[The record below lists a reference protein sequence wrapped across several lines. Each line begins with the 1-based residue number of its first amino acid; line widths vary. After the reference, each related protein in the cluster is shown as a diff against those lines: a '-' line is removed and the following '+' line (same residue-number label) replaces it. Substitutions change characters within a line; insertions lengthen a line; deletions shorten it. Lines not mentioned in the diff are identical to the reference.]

1 MKPRHLGSNQT
12 LAWPLMSA
20 YLALVVYASLYPFHG
35 WRDQGIAPWTFLWAP
50 LPYYWSGF
58 DVWTNVVAYLPLGF
72 LTSLALHRFGM
83 QSGAWGLPVLLAG
96 LLTLCM
102 EGLQVYLPS
111 RVPSN
116 VDCLLN
122 LLGASIGVLIC
133 QLALRLGLLVRWSQW
148 KKRWLA
154 HGTEG
159 AAALVLLWPVALL
172 FPSSVPMALGQVG
185 GRLQEAM
192 VQILAETSLQTWV
205 GHAAAGALQPLTKA
219 LVLALALCLPLLLAY
234 ATLRSTAQ
242 RVLALLL
249 VPLLGTAVT
258 CLSAALSYGPEQAW
272 AWVSLPIQVGGVL
285 GCVWAGLALFCS
297 AQACRVLALVVVIL
311 QLSIINQADP
321 GAYLEQTLQRWETGQ
336 FIRFYGASQ
345 WLSWLWPYA
354 VLAYL
359 VLKLSASGKVQMGGH
374 R

>member
-1 MKPRHLGSNQT
+1 MKPKRIGSNQT
-12 LAWPLMSA
+12 LAWPLLSA

-35 WRDQGIAPWTFLWAP
+35 WRDQGIPPWTFLWAP
-50 LPYYWSGF
+50 WPYYWSGF
-58 DVWTNVVAYLPLGF
+58 DIWTNIVAYFPLGF
-72 LTSLALHRFGM
+72 VSSLALHRMGM
-83 QSGAWGLPVLLAG
+83 RIGAWLLPLGLAALLSTG
-96 LLTLCM
+96 M
-102 EGLQVYLPS
+102 ESLQVYLPS

-122 LLGASIGVLIC
+122 LLGAALGVLAC
-133 QLALRLGLLVRWSQW
+133 QLALHLGVLMRWSQW
-148 KKRWLA
+148 KQRWLD

-185 GRLQEAM
+185 GR
-192 VQILAETSLQTWV
+192 VQDLIVNVAADTGLQTWV
-205 GHAAAGALQPLTKA
+205 GRAAAGALQPLTQS
-219 LVLALALCLPLLLAY
+219 LVLALALCVPLLLAY
-234 ATLRSTAQ
+234 ASLRSPAQ
-242 RVLALLL
+242 RVLAWLLL
-249 VPLLGTAVT
+249 PMVGMAVT
-258 CLSAALSYGPEQAW
+258 CLSAALSYGPVQAW
-272 AWVSLPIQVGGVL
+272 AWVSLPVQVGAGVGWVL
-285 GCVWAGLALFCS
+285 AGLALFGS
-297 AQACRVLALVVVIL
+297 AQTCRVLALVVVIL

-354 VLAYL
+354 VLLYL
-359 VLKLSASGKVQMGGH
+359 VRKLSAPAKAPRSGH